1 MYDRMRQPGTSPGYR
16 TEIRA
21 LIREV
26 MAAVPVPPGA
36 TAIALF
42 PAGSGPML
50 PGPERQPESQPTVTP
65 PNVRWYAATDLLTGP
80 VDRPH
85 RAILRRT
92 VTASGE
98 HDEAFGHYGPGP
110 LRWGPTGLLYSA
122 ERGDLAHW
130 FSAVSE
136 DDAAAIAEQLR
147 RTCRVRPR
155 SSPTGTPNDTHP
167 E

>member
-1 MYDRMRQPGTSPGYR
+1 MYDRMRQAGTSPGYR

-36 TAIALF
+36 AAIAPF
-42 PAGSGPML
+42 PPGSGPM
-50 PGPERQPESQPTVTP
+50 PPEPEFRPEPEPTATP
-65 PNVRWYAATDLLTGP
+65 PTPNVRWYAATGLLAGP
-80 VDRPH
+80 ADRAP

-92 VTASGE
+92 VTEYGE
-98 HDEAFGHYGPGP
+98 HDEAFGQYDPGP
-110 LRWGPTGLLYSA
+110 LRWGPTPFLYSA

-136 DDAAAIAEQLR
+136 DGAAVIKEQVR
-147 RTCRVRPR
+147 RTAEIRP
-155 SSPTGTPNDTHP
+155 T
-167 E
+167 